1 MDRLQEDL
9 EKSGYSVQR
18 DRDAQRPGD
27 LISQFMKR
35 LKAADRVVT
44 VISGKY
50 LRSVPCMDEIYRVYQ
65 RCQEDANLFAERV
78 VPIILPEVQ
87 IRRPQ
92 QRAPIVRD
100 WSTRAD
106 ELDLL
111 LKELGTKAGWAT
123 FEETRLARALSQ
135 HVDNILGFVVDIL
148 IPRNLKVPLESDFE
162 GVKAALLRRLKT

>member
-1 MDRLQEDL
+1 
-9 EKSGYSVQR
+9 
-18 DRDAQRPGD
+18 
-27 LISQFMKR
+27 MKR

-50 LRSVPCMDEIYRVYQ
+50 LHSVPCMDEIYRVYQ
-65 RCQEDANLFAERV
+65 RCQEEPDLFAERV

-87 IRRPQ
+87 VRRPE

-100 WSTRAD
+100 WSARAE
-106 ELDLL
+106 ELELL

-123 FEETRLARALSQ
+123 WEEARLARALSE

-148 IPRNLKVPLESDFE
+148 IPRNLNVPLESDFE